1 MLHVLHP
8 GRNLIGL
15 HLLHYVAGTLVIYE
29 ELKEFKT
36 NLQEK
41 SVRVEEKVTQ
51 FEIKNAYN
59 LETTTRSTLTT
70 LFPCYCIISQINKYR

>member
-15 HLLHYVAGTLVIYE
+15 HLLHYVAETLVIYE
-29 ELKEFKT
+29 EFET

-70 LFPCYCIISQINKYR
+70 LFPCYCTISQINKYR